1 MMHSSHYTILMQTD
15 KDIFNPINIFSFNA
29 EQIMYDVFLYSNIW
43 SNKMQMFLLCGIFLL
58 LNLDFLYKIWEYFDF
73 YTSWLT
79 CFWITIR
86 DVFFSMISV
95 LFCWLYAFCY
105 NEQISP
111 ISTWDYLWRVN
122 TKYTNLRM
130 FHIFSCNSFN
140 L

>member
-15 KDIFNPINIFSFNA
+15 KDIFNPINIFSFSTM
-29 EQIMYDVFLYSNIW
+29 QIMYDVFLYSNIW
-43 SNKMQMFLLCGIFLL
+43 SNKMQMFLLYWIFLL

-95 LFCWLYAFCY
+95 LFCWLYALCY

-122 TKYTNLRM
+122 TKYTNSRM
-130 FHIFSCNSFN
+130 FHIFSCNNFN